1 MSPALFF
8 ALLVTKF
15 RTSAPPLIAA
25 FSLHA
30 ARWWRIF
37 ALPGM
42 WLGMTIFIS
51 ALYGVGL
58 VRPLSLNFPQHNIV
72 FQVCMMIYIFGDLRQ
87 LRSFELLRPSIKVL
101 NLPEELAIEKT
112 SVEERRGSIRSSATM
127 PLPKLHDG
135 PPPSPVKSIQ
145 TARKFSVPSAFPLQ
159 TFSASRKMS
168 MPLTSAERS
177 NAEAMSG
184 GLSREELERMR
195 GDWNRPLTRPPAL
208 RINTSSPTRTRQP
221 GRDVGSR
228 SESVADSYE
237 ARDLRLEGPSPPPR
251 VHLKDEE
258 SESEDEGYTSS
269 STLSSISSVESDV
282 APTDTRFSP
291 HYQHRSRRRR
301 QRRPPRIEIS
311 DAIIEE
317 HPSPEGPAT
326 APEVL
331 WQSTSNSAPPR
342 MVDPFWPDY
351 RPPSVE
357 SDRDGQTAAFIPQ
370 DLDQSEVERNARAR
384 AENLRRAS
392 QDVEKGLRNPSN
404 QIPQGASTPGAGP
417 AFDFDGL
424 PSRRRVGLRGGPG
437 QKVHWWT
444 PWAPKRANLRSVTA
458 PALEPVVLPPSTPIA
473 PSVRRPPSPASVSDV
488 GSAIAGRGTT
498 WIVRTWWMLLE
509 RLQSRCSPDN
519 AADVLK
525 QPQNSDAAPEA
536 SRTPQATF
544 AVPQVAQR
552 EHLTPTPTPRRS
564 AKKSMWRMGIRSGYL
579 AAPAFAAPLTPVL
592 DPLVGRAQWEI
603 VVRSAIVSAVVSI
616 LVVAGIVGIPE

>member
-1 MSPALFF
+1 MD
-8 ALLVTKF
+8 T
-15 RTSAPPLIAA
+15 
-25 FSLHA
+25 
-30 ARWWRIF
+30 
-37 ALPGM
+37 
-42 WLGMTIFIS
+42 
-51 ALYGVGL
+51 Y
-58 VRPLSLNFPQHNIV
+58 QHNIM

-101 NLPEELAIEKT
+101 NLPEEVAMEKT
-112 SVEERRGSIRSSATM
+112 LGDDRRGSIRSSATM

-135 PPPSPVKSIQ
+135 PPPSPVKSLQ

-177 NAEAMSG
+177 NAEARGG
-184 GLSREELERMR
+184 GLSRDELERMR
-195 GDWNRPLTRPPAL
+195 SDWNRPLTRPPAL
-208 RINTSSPTRTRQP
+208 RINTSPTRTRQP

-228 SESVADSYE
+228 SESVDDHE
-237 ARDLRLEGPSPPPR
+237 PRDPGLESLTPPPR
-251 VHLKDEE
+251 VHLEDGD

-282 APTDTRFSP
+282 GPTDTRFSP
-291 HYQHRSRRRR
+291 HHQHRSRRDRRRR

-331 WQSTSNSAPPR
+331 WQSASNSAPTR
-342 MVDPFWPDY
+342 TVDPFWPDY
-351 RPPSVE
+351 RPPSVA

-370 DLDQSEVERNARAR
+370 DLDNNEVEEDARAR

-392 QDVEKGLRNPSN
+392 QDVEKGVRSPSN
-404 QIPQGASTPGAGP
+404 QVHQGSSTAGAGP

-424 PSRRRVGLRGGPG
+424 PLKRRLGRRGSAG
-437 QKVHWWT
+437 QKVRWWT
-444 PWAPKRANLRSVTA
+444 PWSTKRVDVRSAAAPT
-458 PALEPVVLPPSTPIA
+458 PEPVAVLLSTPVAPTLRRA
-473 PSVRRPPSPASVSDV
+473 PSPSSVSDV

-498 WIVRTWWMLLE
+498 WIVRTWWLLLE

-525 QPQNSDAAPEA
+525 QPQNPDAASDAP
-536 SRTPQATF
+536 RTPQATF

-552 EHLTPTPTPRRS
+552 EHATPTPTTQRRS
-564 AKKSMWRMGIRSGYL
+564 AKNMWRMGIRSGYL

-603 VVRSAIVSAVVSI
+603 VVRSAVVSAVVSV